1 MKLDRPAPG
10 DESTPDK
17 IERYKR
23 RYPGIVMNI
32 FAAWLCLSA
41 LAWIIPAIGRSYWT
55 QHPGGAAAY
64 VWLGLV
70 VIGVVWNLY
79 AIGAALRCFIDL
91 VRIAKSPSKQ
101 SKHSTGRRL

>member
-1 MKLDRPAPG
+1 MKL
-10 DESTPDK
+10 ESTPDK
-17 IERYKR
+17 MERYKR
-23 RYPGIVMNI
+23 RFPGILMNI
-32 FAAWLCLSA
+32 FAASLCLSV

-55 QHPGGAAAY
+55 QHAGDPAAY

-91 VRIAKSPSKQ
+91 VRIAKSPSKK
-101 SKHSTGRRL
+101 SKHSSGPIP